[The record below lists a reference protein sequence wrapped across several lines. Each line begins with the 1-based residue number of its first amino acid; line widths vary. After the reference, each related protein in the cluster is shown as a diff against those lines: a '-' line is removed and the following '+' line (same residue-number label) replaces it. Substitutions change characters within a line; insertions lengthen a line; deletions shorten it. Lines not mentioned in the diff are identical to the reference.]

1 MRTTVVG
8 RVDEMALVRELAR
21 RAATGHG
28 ATVLVEGEPG
38 IGKSMLLAAAAAEG
52 RRLGARV
59 LRGAGTPQP
68 SPPPFAAIR
77 PWLETEPPI
86 QPAET
91 GSAAAVPDLL
101 ITELVLDRL
110 QAWCGTGPLVVLVDD
125 LQWADPSSLLLLGR
139 LGRSVSQL
147 PLLLVAAYQPAP
159 RDPRLDVLLRSLLGR
174 GAVSITLAPLAGE
187 DLAALVQS
195 LLGAP
200 PSDRLRRLLARAGGN
215 PLYATEVLGALART
229 GRIQVVDG
237 VATLR
242 GGTPAAM
249 SGTLLDLIR
258 GRLTAMSPAALDLLR
273 TAAVLSPGFDLTE
286 LAAVLGAP
294 VISLWQPV
302 SEAVAAGL
310 LVDAGDELVFRH
322 DLIRQALSDDLPAA
336 EAEELRLRAGRALA
350 AAGARVEQVARH
362 LTAASGL
369 TPDLVEWLTRSAEA
383 LIVRAPELAA
393 PLIERA
399 LTQRPGEAP
408 EILRLQY
415 ARALLWSGRPA
426 EAQRAVQA
434 ALSAE
439 PAGDLL
445 SAEPAGDLLSAE
457 PTGTALPAAPSSTA
471 LHWLLAQAY
480 LQNGRVGRA
489 RSVAERV
496 LAGDRCGEDEAAGF
510 HGLVAQCLLLSGR
523 FEAADQAAVRALTG
537 ADDYGTACALTVR
550 SAVRLLRQHPAE
562 ALDLADRA
570 LTALG
575 SGQVQPDRPFAPHL
589 VRGFGLLELGR
600 FSEADAAFAEGRT
613 HDGRGSRAL
622 LTWHRMGGALVR
634 YLDGR
639 WDDALAE
646 IRSGLDAADGVGV
659 TEALHSLGA
668 LIALHRGDRE
678 SYAAVRDHR
687 DPNPYWGWLR
697 LSAQALHAEHDGDP
711 EKGLLT
717 LLDAWERGWLGSSLA
732 AELARLAACTGRLS
746 QAAAAADVFDR
757 VAAHHPGPQIRAT
770 ALLCRGVA
778 EADPALLLRAGQAFG
793 TAGRPLYEGYAYE
806 EAAGLLAAVG
816 PPARARAALDSAVGC
831 YARLGATWDID
842 RAQARLRVAGV
853 RQRNVRQRPKSG
865 WEALT
870 ETERKVLALVVAGR
884 SNPDI
889 AAELYL
895 SRRTVRNHVSHILAK
910 VGLSSRVE
918 LAVSAYE
925 RDSQ

>member
-28 ATVLVEGEPG
+28 ATILVEGEPG
-38 IGKSMLLAAAAAEG
+38 IGKSTLLAAAAAEG
-52 RRLGARV
+52 RRLGARI

-77 PWLETEPPI
+77 PWLETEPSI
-86 QPAET
+86 QPAGT
-91 GSAAAVPDLL
+91 GAATVPDLL
-101 ITELVLDRL
+101 VTELILDRL

-159 RDPRLDVLLRSLLGR
+159 LDTRLDALLRSLLGR
-174 GAVSITLAPLAGE
+174 GAVSITLAPLAG
-187 DLAALVQS
+187 DDVAALVQS

-200 PSDRLRRLLARAGGN
+200 PADRLRRLLARAGGN

-229 GRIQVVDG
+229 GRIQVADG
-237 VATLR
+237 LATLR
-242 GGTPAAM
+242 GGAPASM

-258 GRLTAMSPAALDLLR
+258 GRLTALSPAALDLLR

-286 LAAVLGAP
+286 LAAVLDTP

-322 DLIRQALSDDLPAA
+322 DLIRQALADDLDPA
-336 EAEELRLRAGRALA
+336 EAGELRLRAGRALV

-362 LTAASGL
+362 LTAAGGL
-369 TPDLVEWLTRSAEA
+369 PPDLVDWLAQTADA

-393 PLIERA
+393 PLLERA
-399 LTQRPGEAP
+399 LAQPGEAP
-408 EILRLQY
+408 ETMRLQY

-426 EAQRAVQA
+426 EAQRAIQA
-434 ALSAE
+434 AL
-439 PAGDLL
+439 PAG
-445 SAEPAGDLLSAE
+445 G
-457 PTGTALPAAPSSTA
+457 ALPAYPAGGVLPPAGPTGPA

-489 RSVAERV
+489 RAVAERV
-496 LAGDRCGEDEAAGF
+496 LASAWCGAAEAAGF

-523 FEAADQAAVRALTG
+523 LDAADQAAARALTG
-537 ADDYGTACALTVR
+537 TDGYVDACAL
-550 SAVRLLRQHPAE
+550 AVRAAVLLLRQRPAE
-562 ALDLADRA
+562 ALDLADQA

-575 SGQVQPDRPFAPHL
+575 SDQVQPDRPFAPHL

-600 FSEADAAFAEGRT
+600 FAEADAAFAEGRT
-613 HDGRGSRAL
+613 HDGRASRAL

-634 YLDGR
+634 FLDGR

-646 IRSGLDAADGVGV
+646 VRAGLDASDGVGV
-659 TEALHSLGA
+659 TEALHSQAA
-668 LIALHRGDRE
+668 LITLHRGDYE
-678 SYAAVRDHR
+678 SYAGVRDHR

-717 LLDAWERGWLGSSLA
+717 LLDAWERGWLGSCLA
-732 AELARLAACTGRLS
+732 SELARLAASTGQRSRAGEAAEVFHRL
-746 QAAAAADVFDR
+746 
-757 VAAHHPGPQIRAT
+757 AAHHPGPQIRAT
-770 ALLCRGVA
+770 ALLCQGVA
-778 EADPALLLRAGQAFG
+778 EADPALLLTAAQAYG

-806 EAAGLLAAVG
+806 EAAGLLATAG
-816 PPARARAALDSAVGC
+816 SAAPARAALDSAVGC
-831 YARLGATWDID
+831 YARVGATWDID

-853 RQRNVRQRPKSG
+853 RQRNGRQRPKSG

-889 AAELYL
+889 ATELYL

-910 VGLSSRVE
+910 LSLSSRVE

-925 RDSQ
+925 HDPR